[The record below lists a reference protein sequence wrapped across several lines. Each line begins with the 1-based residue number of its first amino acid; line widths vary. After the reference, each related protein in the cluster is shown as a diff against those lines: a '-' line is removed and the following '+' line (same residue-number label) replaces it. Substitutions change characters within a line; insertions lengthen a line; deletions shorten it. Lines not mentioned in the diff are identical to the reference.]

1 MDAALC
7 LKSELDVWGGG
18 AMDGTAFV
26 VLSGT
31 LTFGVPLVLA
41 MRELLELK
49 RRGNG
54 GWDDDGPAP
63 FKPPPPPPVLGLKP
77 LPECLIP
84 RLPAGPV
91 RMRELEEV

>member
-1 MDAALC
+1 
-7 LKSELDVWGGG
+7 
-18 AMDGTAFV
+18 MDGTAFV

-54 GWDDDGPAP
+54 GWDDDRPAP
-63 FKPPPPPPVLGLKP
+63 FKPPPPPVTGHKP
-77 LPECLIP
+77 LPDCLIP
-84 RLPAGPV
+84 RLQPGPV
-91 RMRELEEV
+91 RIRELEET